1 MAETKNIFK
10 QIIEIIFAKEL
21 YLSLDLFKTFPFIE
35 NFYRN
40 RRLLTALTAV
50 THLVFIAIIILGLFG
65 PEDPYR
71 NICIYI
77 AWGLWWPSI
86 VLSWFFVGRLW
97 CCFCPFPSIGKFLQ
111 RAMRLVWLRPLP
123 AYLQKHGTFWS
134 VILLGIIF
142 WVEETTNML
151 YSPRATVYLML
162 SILSAATIM
171 SILFPRQTWCR
182 YLCPLGRMIGV
193 GATLSITGI
202 RPDFSK
208 CRSCKTFACK
218 RGTESKP
225 GCPVHLGAFNI
236 RNNFDCLLCGRCV
249 TLCEHGSPRIYL
261 RSPFSELIINKGR
274 YITCTYFVPVMVGSQ
289 ISRFMKQGFLY
300 PTSLASTMTWDMLIY
315 GFVFLGCILFVQALI
330 RMGDMMF
337 GLEADQLFGSYSPM
351 VPIFLPMAFVGELIY
366 RLNYT
371 ITEAPYFFPT
381 LGRQFGFDL
390 ESWTFQVPQLLV
402 NGIDICLLI
411 GGALAGEYVLD
422 RLADEDFRDS
432 MSDKQYGRIQWF
444 IRILMASYL
453 SMLAFSHD
461 TFNIPMQI
469 VTSQ

>member
-1 MAETKNIFK
+1 MAELKTIFR
-10 QIIEIIFAKEL
+10 QIFRIIFAKEL

-35 NFYRN
+35 NFYRK
-40 RRLLTALTAV
+40 RRFLNTV
-50 THLVFIAIIILGLFG
+50 SIITHVVFLGIVISGLFG
-65 PEDPYR
+65 PEDSDR
-71 NICIYI
+71 NAAIYI

-97 CCFCPFPSIGKFLQ
+97 CCFCPFPTLGRLIQKV
-111 RAMRLVWLRPLP
+111 MKLVWLRPLP
-123 AYLQKHGTFWS
+123 TYLQQHGTFWS

-142 WVEETTNML
+142 WIEETTNML

-162 SILSAATIM
+162 AILFAATVM

-208 CRSCKTFACK
+208 CRSCRTFACK
-218 RGTESKP
+218 RGSETEL

-236 RNNFDCLLCGRCV
+236 RNNFDCLMCGRCV
-249 TLCEHGSPRIYL
+249 NLCQNESPRIYL
-261 RSPFSELIINKGR
+261 RSPFSELIMNKGR

-300 PTSLASTMTWDMLIY
+300 PSQYTQTMAWDMLIY
-315 GFVFLGCILFVQALI
+315 GFVFLSCTLFVQGLI
-330 RMGDMMF
+330 RIGDRLF
-337 GLEADQLFGSYSPM
+337 GLEPDHLFGSYSPM

-371 ITEAPYFFPT
+371 LSEAPGFIPT
-381 LGRQFGFDL
+381 IGRQFGWDL
-390 ESWTFQVPQLLV
+390 ASWSFPMPEILIS
-402 NGIDICLLI
+402 GIDICLLI
-411 GGALAGEYVLD
+411 GGAMAGEYVLD
-422 RLADEDFRDS
+422 RLAEEDFGDS
-432 MSDKQYGRIQWF
+432 MSIKQYKHVQWF
-444 IRILMASYL
+444 IRLLMASYL
-453 SMLAFSHD
+453 TMLAFSHH
-461 TFNIPMQI
+461 TFI
-469 VTSQ
+469 VL